1 MGAFDDLIPAAPQ
14 QAAAG
19 NPFGDLVPR
28 DRSLGAALEFTADF
42 GEELGRG
49 IITAPV
55 SLVQGL
61 TELGAAGLDLAL
73 GTSTSRPVTEAFES
87 MKSGIK
93 PEGMVGQAVEDITAF
108 GLGFIPIAGWLG
120 RASSAAKAAKIGKV
134 VKPST
139 SRFLRSAENFGK
151 TARGQALLSTRAG
164 LVGTTAASAAGYET
178 IFTPD
183 GRTTLSDTFDLGGP
197 LQTEADT
204 GLSGREE
211 ALRRIRNKL
220 RSGAEAG
227 LASAAFD
234 TALVG
239 LGAGAGAIGRTEAG
253 SAAARG
259 LRTGFDLLGTAA
271 RKLPGAKFVGRVG
284 TKYLTPTGGAD
295 PRVFEEM
302 MDTMARIDATEAGG
316 IKAYGEYEQA
326 LNNTLGKL
334 RLFGKGKDTAKQAE
348 ADLFRYLTGAGPD
361 MSKYGADVSKAADR
375 LLNTSNKVREQ
386 FITSVERELAT
397 ALPGADRTVR
407 LQNAL
412 KAMNDHA
419 QAEKGFLRRAFQVH
433 KDPISYY
440 KNIDL
445 TGKDKQLY
453 EQAVTEVARNLDV
466 GSFATPET
474 LALARYKINE
484 YIGLGAINNGLTPK
498 AAIGKMLDSIKAQQL
513 DPKGGLFAKDM
524 PRLKLTP
531 TLLTP
536 REAILDSSPKLRQ
549 LLGEVTDPK
558 ELYYQTIGDMAKT
571 TEALRFYQN
580 MSSSGMVA
588 SLADAI
594 PKINE
599 GLRPLFVQVPDTA
612 AGLTD
617 FDVSPFIQR
626 AQELNVRTTAPGA
639 AGPDVPAQFAGQVG
653 MQDVIDS
660 YTDEL
665 VQNGY
670 LKLGESDKF
679 SDIFTGAYGSLSG
692 IYVAPETYQALTAP
706 MRIGVTGIDEVLSI
720 LTQMRGLSQK
730 MTIVPNPESQVR
742 NILGNTAMLAAT
754 ANLGRSTD
762 VFDIF
767 KLFTTNLDGLN
778 EQGLERLSKVISLSG
793 VTESSLVIKALQEYK
808 DAGADL
814 AVSGKLRNLITKAE
828 GWVPFLQAFE
838 RLYSDSDSFF
848 KGVAVVSEQNKLMK
862 AFADAGLNRPVLGLL
877 EDMQDQGLAKRITSK
892 ANPELTPLEVM
903 AADAVKDMFP
913 IYNRV
918 GLFVRELDKFPVFG
932 NFMSFASENIRNS
945 VNILDRGLREMSFTV
960 SDRVRKRLGEDT
972 ARAFERSIR
981 AQGSQRL
988 LAYTAVAG
996 VIPKAAV
1003 RASMAATGT
1012 TPEQMEAMYAELPAF
1027 FAGNDIVVTDND
1039 QKGRLQY
1046 INLSYTLPYA
1056 FAIDPAVAGIRAY
1069 NEAER
1074 LGKDEMSQIMSGIW
1088 ASVTSYADPFS
1099 SQAMSTERVLD
1110 VLPRALLGREG
1121 RTLTGSVVYNE
1132 TDTLSQKVLSS
1143 INHLSATYMPG
1154 YAREIVEI
1162 RGGDIRPG
1170 RITRAMTD
1178 TPGPQGEEFNLPAE
1192 FARVVTGFTPM
1203 ELNLKRDFQFAGKEY
1218 GPRRQDAKTAATR
1231 IIRAPDRT
1239 AEEMLGA
1246 WNQYLDN
1253 LYREQVKL
1261 YGDIQAARTLG
1272 LSDKDIR
1279 RQLIKEA
1286 KLGADEVNMIMRGQ
1300 FYPGSASEE
1309 LLKDIRMQER
1319 FDKINRVT
1327 PASDLPVR
1335 EFNQA
1340 TRARMRQELIPEKP
1354 ATEAAPR
1361 AAAPSGGMFDDLVPS
1376 APAPRNPFEDLL
1388 PGGGGSGSSSTQG
1401 ATLPPP
1407 AFDSVPAPSA
1417 PQLPTAPANR
1427 ASLSPSLLGGD
1438 LASQMANMEIAQRI
1452 SGQ

>member
-1 MGAFDDLIPAAPQ
+1 VDEIIDPFASPAPASAPAQAEIIDPFSQTASDDDKSAFERVVDV
-14 QAAAG
+14 G
-19 NPFGDLVPR
+19 
-28 DRSLGAALEFTADF
+28 
-42 GEELGRG
+42 GEVGRG
-49 IITAPV
+49 IITAPI

-73 GTSTSRPVTEAFES
+73 GTNTSRPVTEAFES
-87 MKSGIK
+87 VKSGIK
-93 PEGMVGQAVEDITAF
+93 PERMVGQAIEDITAF
-108 GLGFIPIAGWLG
+108 GIGFIPVAGWLG
-120 RASSAAKAAKIGKV
+120 RASSAAKAAKAGKV
-134 VKPST
+134 IKPST

-164 LVGTTAASAAGYET
+164 LIGTTAAAAAGYET

-183 GRTTLSDTFDLGGP
+183 GRTTLSDAFDLGGP

-204 GLSGREE
+204 GLTGREE

-220 RSGAEAG
+220 RAGAEAG

-239 LGAGAGAIGRTEAG
+239 LGAGVGAIGRTEAG

-259 LRTGFDLLGTAA
+259 VRTGFDLLGTAA
-271 RKLPGAKFVGRVG
+271 RKLPGAKFVGRIG

-295 PRVFEEM
+295 PRVYEEM
-302 MDTMARIDATEAGG
+302 MDTIARIDATEAGG

-348 ADLFRYLTGAGPD
+348 ADLFRYLTGTGPD
-361 MSKYGADVSKAADR
+361 MSKYGEEVSKAADR
-375 LLNTSNKVREQ
+375 LLGTSNKVREQ
-386 FITSVERELAT
+386 FITAVERELAT
-397 ALPGADRTVR
+397 ALPGAERTVK

-433 KDPISYY
+433 KDPINYY

-453 EQAVTEVARNLDV
+453 EEAVTEVARNLDV
-466 GSFATPET
+466 GSFGTPET
-474 LALARYKINE
+474 LALARYKVNE
-484 YIGLGAINNGLTPK
+484 YIGLGAINNGLSPK
-498 AAIGKMLDSIKAQQL
+498 AAIGKMLDSIKAQQM
-513 DPKGGLFAKDM
+513 DPKGGLYAKDM

-580 MSSSGMVA
+580 MATSGMVT

-594 PKINE
+594 PKISG
-599 GLRPLFVQVPDTA
+599 GLKPLFVQVPDTA

-626 AQELNVRTTAPGA
+626 ARELNVRTMAPGA
-639 AGPDVPAQFAGQVG
+639 AGPDVPSQFAGQVG

-660 YTDEL
+660 YADEL

-670 LKLGESDKF
+670 VKLGESDKF
-679 SDIFTGAYGSLSG
+679 SDVFTGAYGSLSG
-692 IYVAPETYQALTAP
+692 LYVAPETYQALTAP

-762 VFDIF
+762 IFDVF

-793 VTESSLVIKALQEYK
+793 VTESSLVIKALQEYR

-877 EDMQDQGLAKRITSK
+877 EDLQDQGLAKRVTSK

-960 SDRVRKRLGEDT
+960 SDRVRKRLGEET
-972 ARAFERSIR
+972 ARKFERSIR
-981 AQGSQRL
+981 AQGAQRL
-988 LAYTAVAG
+988 MAYTAVAG

-1012 TPEQMEAMYAELPAF
+1012 TPEQMEAMYAELPEF
-1027 FAGNDIVVTDND
+1027 FAGNDIVVTQND
-1039 QKGRLQY
+1039 QNGKLQY

-1074 LGKDEMSQIMSGIW
+1074 LGKDEMEQIVNGIW

-1110 VLPRALLGREG
+1110 VLPRAMLGREG

-1192 FARVVTGFTPM
+1192 FARIVTGFTPM

-1218 GPRRQDAKTAATR
+1218 APRRQDAKTAATR

-1239 AEEMLGA
+1239 AEGMMNA

-1272 LSDKDIR
+1272 LSDKEIR
-1279 RQLIKEA
+1279 RNLIKEA
-1286 KLGADEVNMIMRGQ
+1286 KLGSDEVNTIMRGQ
-1300 FYPGSASEE
+1300 FYPGRASEE
-1309 LLKDIRMQER
+1309 LMEDIRMQER
-1319 FDKINRVT
+1319 AEKINRVT
-1327 PASDLPVR
+1327 PTSAIPFR
-1335 EFNQA
+1335 EFMQA
-1340 TRARMRQELIPEKP
+1340 SRARMRQELIPEEP
-1354 ATEAAPR
+1354 VEAAP
-1361 AAAPSGGMFDDLVPS
+1361 AAPSAPSGGIVDPFEGSPIVDPFS
-1376 APAPRNPFEDLL
+1376 APAGG
-1388 PGGGGSGSSSTQG
+1388 GGGGSMSSQG
-1401 ATLPPP
+1401 AAVPPP
-1407 AFDSVPAPSA
+1407 AFDSMPAPSV

-1438 LASQMANMEIAQRI
+1438 LASQMANMEIARRI

>member
-19 NPFGDLVPR
+19 NPFADLVPEDEKSAFER
-28 DRSLGAALEFTADF
+28 VLDV
-42 GEELGRG
+42 GEEAGRG
-49 IITAPV
+49 LITAPV

-61 TELGAAGLDLAL
+61 TELGAAGLDLTF
-73 GTSTSRPVTEAFES
+73 GTSTSRPVTEAFEYL
-87 MKSGIK
+87 KSGIK
-93 PEGMVGQAVEDITAF
+93 PERLVGQAVEDVTAF
-108 GLGFIPIAGWLG
+108 GVGFLPIAGWLG
-120 RASSAAKAAKIGKV
+120 RASSAAKASKAGKI

-139 SRFLRSAENFGK
+139 SRFLRAAENFGK

-164 LVGTTAASAAGYET
+164 LIGTTAAAAAGYET

-183 GRTTLSDTFDLGGP
+183 GRATLSDTFDLGGP

-204 GLSGREE
+204 GLTGREE

-220 RSGAEAG
+220 RAGAEAG
-227 LASAAFD
+227 LASTAFD

-239 LGAGAGAIGRTEAG
+239 LGAGAGALGRTEAG
-253 SAAARG
+253 AATARG
-259 LRTGFDLLGTAA
+259 LRTGFDILGSAA
-271 RKLPGAKFVGRVG
+271 RKMPGAKYIGRVG

-295 PRVFEEM
+295 PRVYEEM
-302 MDTMARIDATEAGG
+302 MDTIARIDATEAGG
-316 IKAYGEYEQA
+316 IKAYAEYEQA
-326 LNNTLGKL
+326 LNSTLGKM
-334 RLFGKGKDTAKQAE
+334 RLFGKGKDAAKQAE
-348 ADLFRYLTGAGPD
+348 KDLFNYLTGAGPD
-361 MSKYGADVSKAADR
+361 LSKYGEDVSKAAER
-375 LLNTSNKVREQ
+375 LLGTANKVREQ
-386 FITSVERELAT
+386 FITSIERELST
-397 ALPGADRTVR
+397 ALPGAERTVK

-412 KAMNDHA
+412 KAMNEHHA
-419 QAEKGFLRRAFQVH
+419 AEKGFLRRAFEVH
-433 KDPISYY
+433 KDPITYY

-453 EQAVTEVARNLDV
+453 DEAVAEVSKNLHIGQGDV
-466 GSFATPET
+466 WSSPEA
-474 LALARYKINE
+474 LALSRYKVNE
-484 YIGLGAINNGLTPK
+484 YIGLGAINNGSSPK
-498 AAIGKMLDSIKAQQL
+498 AAIGKLLDSMKAQQL

-531 TLLTP
+531 TLLTA

-558 ELYYQTIGDMAKT
+558 ELYFQTIGDMAKT
-571 TEALRFYQN
+571 TSALNFYQN
-580 MSSSGMVA
+580 MANSGMVA

-594 PKINE
+594 PNISQ
-599 GLRPLFVQVPDTA
+599 GLRPLFVQVPDMA
-612 AGLTD
+612 SGLTD
-617 FDVSPFIQR
+617 FDISPFVQR
-626 AQELNVRTTAPGA
+626 AQELNVRTSAPGA
-639 AGPDVPAQFAGQVG
+639 AGPDLAPSFAGEIGVE
-653 MQDVIDS
+653 DVVQS

-665 VQNGY
+665 VQSGY
-670 LKLGESDKF
+670 VKLGDSDKF
-679 SDIFTGAYGSLSG
+679 SDLFTGSYGALSG
-692 IYVAPETYQALTAP
+692 LYVTPETYQAMTAP

-762 VFDIF
+762 IFDVF
-767 KLFTTNLDGLN
+767 KLFTTNIDGLN

-814 AVSGKLRNLITKAE
+814 AVSGRLRNLITKAE
-828 GWVPFLQAFE
+828 GWVPFLSAFE
-838 RLYSDSDSFF
+838 RLYADSDSFF
-848 KGVAVVSEQNKLMK
+848 KGVAVVSEQSKIMQ
-862 AFADAGLNRPVLGLL
+862 AFMDAGLNRPVIGLL
-877 EDMQDQGLAKRITSK
+877 EDLQAAGLAKRLSSK
-892 ANPELTPLEVM
+892 ANPELSPLEVY

-945 VNILDRGLREMSFTV
+945 VNILDRGLKEMSFTV
-960 SDRVRKRLGEDT
+960 SDVVRKRLGEET
-972 ARAFERSIR
+972 AKAFERSIR
-981 AQGSQRL
+981 AQGAQRL

-1012 TPEQMEAMYAELPAF
+1012 TPEQMEAVYAELPEF
-1027 FAGNDIVVTDND
+1027 FAGNDIVVTEND

-1056 FAIDPAVAGIRAY
+1056 FAVDPAVAGIRAY

-1074 LGKDEMSQIMSGIW
+1074 LGKSEVDQITNGIW
-1088 ASVTSYADPFS
+1088 ASVTSYADPFA
-1099 SQAMSTERVLD
+1099 SQSMSAERILD
-1110 VLPRALLGREG
+1110 VLPRAMLGREG

-1132 TDTLSQKVLSS
+1132 TDPLSERVLSS
-1143 INHLSATYMPG
+1143 INHLTATYIPG
-1154 YAREIVEI
+1154 YAREIVEV
-1162 RGGDIRPG
+1162 RGGDLRPG

-1178 TPGPQGEEFNLPAE
+1178 TSGPQGEEFNLPAE

-1203 ELNLKRDFQFAGKEY
+1203 ELNLRRDFQFAGKEY
-1218 GPRRQDAKTAATR
+1218 APRRQDAKTAATR

-1239 AEEMLGA
+1239 SEEMLGA

-1261 YGDIQAARTLG
+1261 YGDVQAARTLG
-1272 LSDKDIR
+1272 LSDKEIR
-1279 RQLIKEA
+1279 RNLIKEA
-1286 KLGADEVNMIMRGQ
+1286 KLGSDEVNMIMRGQ

-1327 PASDLPVR
+1327 PASEVPFR
-1335 EFNQA
+1335 EFNRM
-1340 TRARMRQELIPEKP
+1340 TRARMRQELIPEEPVETSAP
-1354 ATEAAPR
+1354 APAP
-1361 AAAPSGGMFDDLVPS
+1361 AGGAFDDLVPS
-1376 APAPRNPFEDLL
+1376 APASGNPFGDLI
-1388 PGGGGSGSSSTQG
+1388 PSGGGGSGSRSTQG
-1401 ATLPPP
+1401 AAPPPP

-1417 PQLPTAPANR
+1417 PQLPRAPANR

-1438 LASQMANMEIAQRI
+1438 LASQMANMEIAQRL
-1452 SGQ
+1452 GG

>member
-1 MGAFDDLIPAAPQ
+1 MGIFDDVPMAGQGAAPSSS
-14 QAAAG
+14 G
-19 NPFGDLVPR
+19 LFDDVPVVAEK
-28 DRSLGAALEFTADF
+28 SVLESVADF
-42 GEELGRG
+42 GEEAGRG

-61 TELGAAGLDLAL
+61 TELGAAGLDLTF
-73 GTSTSRPVTEAFES
+73 GTSTSRSVTDAFES
-87 MKSGIK
+87 IKSGIK
-93 PEGMVGQAVEDITAF
+93 PEGAVGQTIEDITAF

-120 RASSAAKAAKIGKV
+120 RASSVAKATQAGRTV
-134 VKPST
+134 VPST
-139 SRFLRSAENFGK
+139 SRFLRTAENFGK
-151 TARGQALLSTRAG
+151 SARGQKLLSTRAG
-164 LVGTTAASAAGYET
+164 LVGTTAAAAAGYET

-183 GRTTLSDTFDLGGP
+183 GRATLSDTFDLGGP

-204 GLSGREE
+204 GLTGREE

-227 LASAAFD
+227 LASTAFD

-348 ADLFRYLTGAGPD
+348 ADLFRYLTGEGPD
-361 MSKYGADVSKAADR
+361 MSKYGEEVSKAADR

-386 FITSVERELAT
+386 FITSVERELDT
-397 ALPGADRTVR
+397 ALPGADRAVR

-419 QAEKGFLRRAFQVH
+419 QAERGFLRRAFQVH
-433 KDPISYY
+433 KDPISYF

-453 EQAVTEVARNLDV
+453 EEAIVEVSKNTHIGQGNV
-466 GSFATPET
+466 WSSPEA
-474 LALARYKINE
+474 LALSRYKVNE
-484 YIGLGAINNGLTPK
+484 YIGLGAINNGSSPK
-498 AAIGKMLDSIKAQQL
+498 AAISKLLEGMKEQALN
-513 DPKGGLFAKDM
+513 PKGGLFAKDM

-536 REAILDSSPKLRQ
+536 REEILDSSPKLRQ

-558 ELYYQTIGDMAKT
+558 ELYFQTIGDMAKT
-571 TEALRFYQN
+571 TSALNFYQN
-580 MSSSGMVA
+580 MATSGMVA

-594 PKINE
+594 PSLNQ
-599 GLRPLFVQVPDTA
+599 GLRPLFVMVPDTS
-612 AGLTD
+612 AGFTD
-617 FDVSPFIQR
+617 FDVAPFVRR
-626 AQELNVRTTAPGA
+626 AQELRGQTSVTRTPGPGVTQ
-639 AGPDVPAQFAGQVG
+639 AGLPDEFSEGLEVTKGIQSFA
-653 MQDVIDS
+653 
-660 YTDEL
+660 DEL
-665 VQNGY
+665 VQSGY
-670 LKLGESDKF
+670 VKLGEGDKF
-679 SDIFTGAYGSLSG
+679 NDLFTGSYGALSG
-692 IYVAPETYQALTAP
+692 LYVTPETYQALTAP
-706 MRIGVTGIDEVLSI
+706 MRIGVTGVDEVLSI

-762 VFDIF
+762 VFDVF

-945 VNILDRGLREMSFTV
+945 VNILDRGLKEMSFTV

-1039 QKGRLQY
+1039 QEGRLQY

-1074 LGKDEMSQIMSGIW
+1074 LGKDEMTQITNGIW

-1099 SQAMSTERVLD
+1099 SQAMSTERILD
-1110 VLPRALLGREG
+1110 VLPRAMLGREG
-1121 RTLTGSVVYNE
+1121 RTLTGSVVYDE

-1154 YAREIVEI
+1154 YAREIVEV
-1162 RGGDIRPG
+1162 RGGDLRPG
-1170 RITRAMTD
+1170 RITRAMTE
-1178 TPGPQGEEFNLPAE
+1178 TSGPQGEEFNLPAE
-1192 FARVVTGFTPM
+1192 FARIVTGFTPM

-1218 GPRRQDAKTAATR
+1218 APRRQDAKTAATR

-1239 AEEMLGA
+1239 SEEMLGA

-1272 LSDKDIR
+1272 LSDKEIR
-1279 RQLIKEA
+1279 RNLIKEA
-1286 KLGADEVNMIMRGQ
+1286 KIGSDEVNMIMRGQ

-1309 LLKDIRMQER
+1309 MLKDIRMQER
-1319 FDKINRVT
+1319 FDRINRTT
-1327 PASDLPVR
+1327 PASEVPFR
-1335 EFNQA
+1335 EFNRM
-1340 TRARMRQELIPEKP
+1340 TRERMRQELIPEEP
-1354 ATEAAPR
+1354 VETPIPQTSAPTG
-1361 AAAPSGGMFDDLVPS
+1361 SGLFDDVPIL
-1376 APAPRNPFEDLL
+1376 A

-1401 ATLPPP
+1401 AAPPPP

-1438 LASQMANMEIAQRI
+1438 PATQLANMEIAQRI